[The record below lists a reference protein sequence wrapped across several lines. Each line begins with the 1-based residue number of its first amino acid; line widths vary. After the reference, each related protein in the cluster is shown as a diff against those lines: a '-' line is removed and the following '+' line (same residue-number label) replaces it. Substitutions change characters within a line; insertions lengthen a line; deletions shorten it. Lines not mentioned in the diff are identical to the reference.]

1 MQAELDRKGEA
12 VILDKTVTKSD
23 AIVEEN
29 VKEGYISDLSLN
41 IPIFI
46 SSEFDRDLYL
56 EGLARE
62 IIRRIQSMR
71 KDLNLDYTDKIFLDI
86 QGDKDLLEAY
96 KNYKNSIEESTLSKF
111 KDNLKGY
118 TKEWEIDELKLKI
131 TIAKME

>member
-86 QGDKDLLEAY
+86 KGDKDLLEAY
-96 KNYKNSIEESTLSKF
+96 KNYKNSIEESTQSKF
-111 KDNLKGY
+111 KDNLNGY